1 MLFLYSVTM
10 SKEETFCFR
19 RWILLMQPPLP
30 VIDLLDPPT
39 KHKLNCPHS
48 PKRELFTLYFIA
60 STFELLHVVVLYNP
74 ILSKPVASGTVMRID
89 FQSI

>member
-1 MLFLYSVTM
+1 MLFLHSVTV

-48 PKRELFTLYFIA
+48 LF
-60 STFELLHVVVLYNP
+60 
-74 ILSKPVASGTVMRID
+74 KK
-89 FQSI
+89 